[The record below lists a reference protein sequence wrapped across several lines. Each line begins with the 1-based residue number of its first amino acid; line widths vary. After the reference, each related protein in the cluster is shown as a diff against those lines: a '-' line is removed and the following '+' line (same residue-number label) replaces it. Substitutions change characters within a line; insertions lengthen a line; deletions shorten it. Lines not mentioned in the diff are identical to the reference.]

1 MVGKK
6 IEETEEDIRPPDS
19 MRRTPQQERSRR
31 MVDAIVQA
39 AHNILSE
46 CGRDGLSTTS
56 LEVVS
61 GVSKAS
67 IYQYFPNLDSVVAE
81 VFHYVIRASQLKGY
95 KDFPYEK
102 SMTVLEFTTWLL
114 DWAISVHRSVIKLDS
129 DFYLR
134 YSGFYDM
141 WRELDKNLKPG
152 GDSTEHFIYEQLQR
166 CSDFKSSD
174 KDMMLVH
181 ALGRA
186 AQYMVY
192 SMSRDNPE
200 FLDDPE
206 FRDIL
211 IRMSYAIFGQDSLT
225 ALS

>member
-1 MVGKK
+1 MNDKK
-6 IEETEEDIRPPDS
+6 IEETEDLIRPPDS
-19 MRRTPQQERSRR
+19 MRKTPQQERSRR
-31 MVDAIVQA
+31 MVDAIVMA

-46 CGRDGLSTTS
+46 YGRDGLSTTS

-61 GVSKAS
+61 GVTKPS
-67 IYQYFPNLDSVVAE
+67 IYQYFPNLDSIVAE

-95 KDFPYEK
+95 KDFPYDK

-114 DWAISVHRSVIKLDS
+114 DWAISVHKSVIKLDP

-152 GDSTEHFIYEQLQR
+152 DSTEHFIHEQLHR
-166 CSDFKSSD
+166 CSDFKSSE

-181 ALGRA
+181 ALGRS

-192 SMSRDNPE
+192 SLSRDNPE

-206 FRDIL
+206 FRKIL
-211 IRMSYAIFGQDSLT
+211 IRMTYAIFGEDSLVAPT
-225 ALS
+225 